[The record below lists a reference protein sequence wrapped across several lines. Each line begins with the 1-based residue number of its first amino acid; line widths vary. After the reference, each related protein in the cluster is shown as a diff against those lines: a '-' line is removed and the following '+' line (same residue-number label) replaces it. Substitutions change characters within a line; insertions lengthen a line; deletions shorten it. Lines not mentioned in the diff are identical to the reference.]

1 MPNIVFSQAFIII
14 GLVFL
19 GAVGSFAGLAIK
31 DRRPRESFDPSL
43 IPTIPLMLLAGLV
56 AMVAFVILLNLLR
69 V

>member
-1 MPNIVFSQAFIII
+1 MPNIVFSQAFIVT
-14 GLVFL
+14 GLVLL

-56 AMVAFVILLNLLR
+56 AMVAFVILLNLPG